1 MPVIGMLTSRG
12 PDDSP
17 DLIAA
22 FREGLKDGG
31 FTEGQNVIVESR
43 FAANQY
49 EQLPSL
55 AADLVRRQATVIVA
69 ATTPAALAAKNATAA
84 IPVVFTT
91 AGDPVQLGLV
101 ASLSRPGGNVTG
113 ITILGVEVAAKRLE
127 LLHTLVPGV
136 NAMALLV
143 NPANPGLAAATTSA
157 VNGAAH
163 TLGLAL
169 HVVNAKT
176 EHDFEDVFA
185 NLAQMRVG
193 GLVITADPFFTT
205 WEKEL
210 AELTLRHAVPTIY
223 ENREFVTAGGLMSY
237 GGSNPDAYRLLG
249 GYAARVLK
257 GENPAD
263 LPVQQATKIEQYI
276 NLKSAKALGIKVPQE
291 LLVAADEVI
300 E

>member
-1 MPVIGMLTSRG
+1 MLTSRG

-17 DLIAA
+17 DLIAT
-22 FREGLKDGG
+22 FRQGLKDSG

-69 ATTPAALAAKNATAA
+69 ATTPAALVAKNATAA
-84 IPVVFTT
+84 IPVVHTT

-113 ITILGVEVAAKRLE
+113 FPILGVEVEAKRLE

-136 NAMALLV
+136 NVMALLV
-143 NPANPGLAAATTSA
+143 NPANAGLAAATTSA
-157 VNGAAH
+157 MNRAAH

-169 HVVNAKT
+169 HVVSAKT
-176 EHDFEDVFA
+176 KHDFEDVFA
-185 NLAQMRVG
+185 NLGQMRVG
-193 GLVITADPFFTT
+193 GLVIIADPFFTT

-210 AELTLRHAVPTIY
+210 AELTLRSRCRQFTK
-223 ENREFVTAGGLMSY
+223 TASLWRPA
-237 GGSNPDAYRLLG
+237 GS
-249 GYAARVLK
+249 
-257 GENPAD
+257 
-263 LPVQQATKIEQYI
+263 
-276 NLKSAKALGIKVPQE
+276 
-291 LLVAADEVI
+291 
-300 E
+300 